1 MQNHQKDTVISITS
15 GTIIKTFA
23 IMVGLATLW
32 VLRDLAL
39 AVIMAVIIAS
49 SIEPL
54 VNFLG
59 RYRMPRVPAVLI
71 IYIFAAG
78 LVVGIFYAFAPL
90 LVTELTDLSE
100 KLPSAAQVLNQSA
113 FRGDSGAIKKG
124 EMFIAQVSEGAS
136 LQDLIFSFGKIFST
150 SKSFL
155 STAGSVF
162 GGFFSFILIVILSF
176 YFAVQKN
183 GIENFLKAVI
193 PFDKEAYLIDL
204 WERSREKIG
213 KWMKGQMLLG
223 ILIFILVYL
232 GLTIFGVPYAF
243 LLALLAGVLE
253 IIPVFGP
260 IISAIP
266 GIALAFSSG
275 GVSLA
280 FVVAGFYL
288 LVQQFES
295 HLIYP
300 LVVRKIVGIPP
311 ILSILSL
318 IIGYELIGFIG
329 ILISVPVMAVIMEIV
344 DDIEKSKRTAL
355 PKLKIEN

>member
-1 MQNHQKDTVISITS
+1 MQTHQKDTVISITS
-15 GTIIKTFA
+15 GTIIKIFA
-23 IMVGLATLW
+23 IMFGFWALW
-32 VLRDLAL
+32 ALRDLVL
-39 AVIMAVIIAS
+39 VVIMAVIIAS
-49 SIEPL
+49 SIEPM

-59 RYRMPRVPAVLI
+59 NYHIPRVPAVLI
-71 IYIFAAG
+71 IYVFTVG
-78 LVVGIFYAFAPL
+78 LFVGIFYAFAPL
-90 LVTELTDLSE
+90 LITELTDFSE
-100 KLPSAAQVLNQSA
+100 KLPSVAQELNLGA
-113 FRGDSGAIKKG
+113 FRGNSGAIKKG

-150 SKSFL
+150 SKSFFV
-155 STAGSVF
+155 TAGSIL
-162 GGFFSFILIVILSF
+162 GGFFSFILIIILSF

-183 GIENFLKAVI
+183 GIENFLKIVI
-193 PFDKEAYLIDL
+193 PFDKETYFIGL

-213 KWMKGQMLLG
+213 KWMKGQLLLG
-223 ILIFILVYL
+223 ILIFVLVYL

-243 LLALLAGVLE
+243 LLAILAGVLE

-266 GIALAFSSG
+266 GIIFAFSSG

-280 FVVAGFYL
+280 VVVAGFYL

-311 ILSILSL
+311 IMVILSL
-318 IIGYELIGFIG
+318 IIGFELIGFIG

-344 DDIEKSKRTAL
+344 EDIEKSKSVARA
-355 PKLKIEN
+355 